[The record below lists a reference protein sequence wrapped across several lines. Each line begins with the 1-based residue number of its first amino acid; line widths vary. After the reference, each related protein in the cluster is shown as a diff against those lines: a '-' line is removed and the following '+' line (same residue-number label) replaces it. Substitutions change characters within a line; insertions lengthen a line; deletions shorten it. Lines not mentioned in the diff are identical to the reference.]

1 MSNTTNSGNLRDTQY
16 VETEKALSLP
26 DLYSGT
32 MQKYFK
38 NYILLLLIAAGSII
52 PAQAQKI
59 GFADLELILA
69 FMPEAAAIDRDLQSY
84 SEQLQKSIQTKEA
97 YLQTKFEE
105 FQAEIAA
112 GGENFPQT
120 RIQEMEGE
128 VQKLQL
134 ELQQSQADAEQ
145 KLMIRRQDK
154 LNPILDKVQRAID
167 TLAEE
172 EGYTYIFNATS
183 GGTSMVLF
191 AGEQYNVTKT
201 LMERL
206 GIEIPEEL
214 EE

>member
-1 MSNTTNSGNLRDTQY
+1 MISIQY
-16 VETEKALSLP
+16 EETEKALSLP

-38 NYILLLLIAAGSII
+38 NYILLLLLAAGTMI
-52 PAQAQKI
+52 PAHAQKI
-59 GFADLELILA
+59 GFADLELVLA
-69 FMPEAAAIDRDLQSY
+69 FMPEAEAVDRELQSY
-84 SEQLQKSIQTKEA
+84 TQQLQKNIQTKDA
-97 YLQTKFEE
+97 YLQTKLEE
-105 FQAEIAA
+105 YQTEINDAGDNMAEA
-112 GGENFPQT
+112 
-120 RIQEMEGE
+120 RVQEMQAD
-128 VQKLQL
+128 VQKLQM
-134 ELQQSQADAEQ
+134 ELQKSQSDAEQ

-154 LNPILDKVQRAID
+154 LTPILDKIQKAID

-191 AGEQYNVTKT
+191 AGDQFNVTKN

-206 GIEIPEEL
+206 GIEIPAEL